1 VSSLQRFL
9 EKLVRRLDAA
19 GIPHMVTGSVAS
31 TYFGEP
37 RQTRDVDVVVDPS
50 PEAVDSF
57 VASWKGEGYA
67 DLTAAREALAERGMF
82 NIVDYET
89 GWKADLIVRKA
100 RAFSRSEFERRRPA
114 RILGVDTWLATPED
128 VILSKLEWSRE
139 SGSTR
144 QQEDAAAV
152 VRISGEGLDR
162 AYLERWAAELGMK
175 DILLRLL
182 G

>member
-1 VSSLQRFL
+1 
-9 EKLVRRLDAA
+9 
-19 GIPHMVTGSVAS
+19 MVTGSVAS

-37 RQTRDVDVVVDPS
+37 RQTRDVDVVVDPV
-50 PEAVDSF
+50 PEALDPF
-57 VASWKGEGYA
+57 VASWKGDGYA

-100 RAFSRSEFERRRPA
+100 RAFSRSEFDRRQPT
-114 RILGVDTWLATPED
+114 RILGVETWLATPED
-128 VILSKLEWSRE
+128 VILSKLEWSLQ

-144 QQEDAAAV
+144 QREDAAAV
-152 VRISGEGLDR
+152 VRIAGEGLDR
-162 AYLERWAAELGMK
+162 TYLERWARELK
-175 DILLRLL
+175 LTDVLIQLL

>member
-1 VSSLQRFL
+1 
-9 EKLVRRLDAA
+9 
-19 GIPHMVTGSVAS
+19 MVTGSVAS

-37 RQTRDVDVVVDPS
+37 RQTRDVDVVVDPV
-50 PEAVDSF
+50 PETLDPF
-57 VASWKGEGYA
+57 VASWKGDGYA

-100 RAFSRSEFERRRPA
+100 RAFSRSEFDRRQPT
-114 RILGVDTWLATPED
+114 RILGVETWLATPED
-128 VILSKLEWSRE
+128 VILSKLEWSLQ

-144 QQEDAAAV
+144 QREDAAAV
-152 VRISGEGLDR
+152 VRIAGEGLDR
-162 AYLERWAAELGMK
+162 TYLERWARELK
-175 DILLRLL
+175 LTDVLIQLL